1 MDAYLSLGGQN
12 WTSDRT
18 GATCTYYIGEGPNAL
33 EVVVTEPESRP
44 RKKWIQ
50 DTWTDRRDG
59 RPNPILLIAT
69 YTDGQGEEAVLCGPS
84 GEDPEV
90 VRGVDPDQAGR
101 IAAVALEK
109 PSRIAAQRFLSE
121 AIEKLDGDLV
131 GIRNQGLLATHELRH
146 GVPERD
152 DWDAATSEAEPLLDK
167 SGQELVKGLG
177 YEIER
182 GDGEEFLLKHGSS
195 GQRQAVA
202 VFVDDDVPFDS
213 EVSRFN
219 DTPVGYALNAADR
232 QQLDYVVAS
241 DGDRLRLYTTDPDV
255 SFGSRGRTD
264 TYVEVDTSL
273 VSPTRAGYLW
283 LLFSAD
289 ALRDSGTLAEI
300 QSDSEDYATKL
311 SNRLRQR
318 IYDDVVPDLAE
329 AISEAREIDDPDR
342 EQLDETYEMTLYLL
356 YRLLFVAYAEDERHL
371 PRYTEGYER
380 RSLKETAK
388 ELHQISQQEST
399 TFGDATTYWSEL
411 QRLFEAIHDGQS
423 AWALPEY
430 DGTLLSS
437 DPAVSPAGAR
447 LAEIE
452 LTDEVFAP
460 ILYRLLVDETPD
472 EGVKGPVDFRN
483 VGVREFG
490 VIYEGLLESE
500 LSQADRDL
508 TLNDDE
514 QYVPTD
520 EDDEVIVAEGEVY
533 LHGLSG
539 ERKATGTYYTKSKFV
554 EHLLDHSLEPALED
568 HLAELDDMDDAEAAE
583 EFFDFRVADIA
594 MGSGHFLVGA
604 VDRIEKAFSDYL
616 AERSLDAVE
625 QELHTLRTEALS
637 KFEHTDA
644 EPDIERDQ
652 VLRRQIA
659 RRCVYGVDLN
669 PLATELARL
678 SLWIHTFV
686 PGLPLTFLDYNLRTG
701 DSLAGVGTLEE
712 VSEEIDITDSE
723 QVSLGDFA
731 DTTDTDLM
739 DEIEAKIERLGEFA
753 DASAEEVA
761 EARALRSEIE
771 SELASIDAR
780 FDVLA
785 AARIDDDDRVDTA
798 VASDRNVD
806 DVTVTSS
813 YDAATELLASVDA
826 FHFPTAFPEV
836 FVGENPGFDCLVGNP
851 PWEEATLEEDEFWTR
866 YHPGLQREESHGGEK
881 DEIIAELRDERTD
894 LVEQYERE
902 ADEIETRRQVLAGGP
917 FPGMGAG
924 DPDTYKGFSWRFWR
938 LAEDGGHVGVVLP
951 RGAFIAAGSEEFRR
965 HVMENGTVE
974 DLTFLKNRG
983 RWVFDGVGPRFTIG
997 LLSFERS
1004 QPDSDETLP
1013 LRGPYPDEQSY
1024 QRGLESEPY
1033 ELAAESATEW
1043 TGSAGFPMLPADPR
1057 SVGVFR
1063 QLTEHPPLDLDE
1075 PDEWRARP
1083 YRELDETNDKTADDG
1098 TQLIHQTDDP
1108 PDDYWPVLDGG
1119 SINPSDDQR
1128 WIMDTGTRFGWADP
1142 DVMLDFLQ
1150 EARENSYVYA
1160 GSRSGFSEFDEAW
1173 VNDPDTLPCLDYR
1186 IAFRDVT
1193 QRTNQRTV
1201 LASLIPPE
1209 KFLTNKAPY
1218 FLWPRGDERDEAY
1231 LLGVLNSIPLDWYAR
1246 RFVEINLNYHILN
1259 SFPIPRPGRDD
1270 TLRQRV
1276 VDLAGRLASQSDEY
1290 DDWADAVGVDYGPLA
1305 DDEQMELIHELDAV
1319 VAHLYGLTRE
1329 HVEVI
1334 FETFHDNWNHEP
1346 RLDAVLDHYDEW
1358 AEKLAASADGTST

>member
-1 MDAYLSLGGQN
+1 MDAYLSSGGQN

-18 GATCTYYIGEGPNAL
+18 GATCTYYIGEGSNAL

-167 SGQELVKGLG
+167 SGQELVEGLG

-514 QYVPTD
+514 QYVPAD

-568 HLAELDDMDDAEAAE
+568 HLAELDDVDDAEAAE

-836 FVGENPGFDCLVGNP
+836 FVGENPGFDAVMGNP
-851 PWEEATLEEDEFWTR
+851 PWEEATMEEKEFWSR
-866 YHPGLQREESHGGEK
+866 YVPGLQGRSQSDVERIRDEKREE
-881 DEIIAELRDERTD
+881 RPD
-894 LVEQYERE
+894 LVEKYEEELEEGQRR
-902 ADEIETRRQVLAGGP
+902 AEIIKHGP
-917 FPGMGAG
+917 FPGAAAG
-924 DPDTYKGFSWRFWR
+924 GSAPDTYKAFNWRFR
-938 LAEDGGHVGVVLP
+938 QLLGESGHAGLVLP
-951 RGAFIAAGSEEFRR
+951 RSAFSGSGSEDFRR
-965 HVMENGTVE
+965 ELLTESVVN
-974 DLTFLKNRG
+974 DLTFVKNKRG
-983 RWVFDGVGPRFTIG
+983 WVFDNMEHRYTIA
-997 LLSFERS
+997 LLGYSNRKPGENA
-1004 QPDSDETLP
+1004 TLP
-1013 LRGPYPDEQSY
+1013 LRGPFTDERSY
-1024 QRGLESEPY
+1024 
-1033 ELAAESATEW
+1033 ESAME
-1043 TGSAGFPMLPADPR
+1043 
-1057 SVGVFR
+1057 
-1063 QLTEHPPLDLDE
+1063 DE
-1075 PDEWRARP
+1075 PVRFAVENALNWT
-1083 YRELDETNDKTADDG
+1083 ETASFPLLPEEPASVSAFQRMNEFPALSTDTGAWTTNPCTQLNSGTDKTKDDG
-1098 TQLIHQTDDP
+1098 TQLIHFVDDP
-1108 PDDYWPVLDGG
+1108 PKSYWPVMKG
-1119 SINPSDDQR
+1119 SSFDIWEPE
-1128 WIMDTGTRFGWADP
+1128 TGEVYGWADP
-1142 DVMLDFLQ
+1142 EVMTDYLY
-1150 EARENSYVYA
+1150 EKRANSYRYA
-1160 GSRSGFSEFDEAW
+1160 GSRSPFSEMPQSWIDDES
-1173 VNDPDTLPCLDYR
+1173 TLPCYR
-1186 IAFRDVT
+1186 PRVAFRDIT
-1193 QRTNQRTV
+1193 NRTNSRTTV
-1201 LASLIPPE
+1201 VSLIPPNVFIVDTGP
-1209 KFLTNKAPY
+1209 FLL
-1218 FLWPRGDERDEAY
+1218 FPRGDERDESY
-1231 LLGVLNSIPLDWYAR
+1231 VLGVMSSILFDWYSR
-1246 RFVEINLNYHILN
+1246 RFVETHLNYHILN
-1259 SFPIPRPGRDD
+1259 ALPVPRPGRDD

-1276 VDLAGRLASQSDEY
+1276 VELAGHLAAVDDRY
-1290 DDWADAVGVDYGPLA
+1290 ADWADAVGVDYGPLPESEKQA
-1305 DDEQMELIHELDAV
+1305 KIHELDAV

-1334 FETFHDNWNHEP
+1334 FETFHANWNHEP

-1358 AEKLAASADGTST
+1358 AEKLAASVDGTSTRGH